1 MSKNMTVAD
10 VVELNYKNI
19 HVETSDGRSFNGRLN
34 LAGQALIIGWQEYL
48 VHLNEVSSVREI

>member
-1 MSKNMTVAD
+1 MTVAD

-34 LAGQALIIGWQEYL
+34 LAGEYLVLGWQEYL
-48 VHLNEVSSVREI
+48 IHLNEVSSLREI